1 MWSTIK
7 QKILQLSKATGVE
20 VIFTQEH
27 KYIVHIVC
35 LTLRKNKIIVERQ
48 VTGDESVLE
57 NLPKSIPLFLTF
69 NGKGVLV
76 KKVPVSTGKVSTIED
91 VLPESNPNDFYHS
104 IDNFNGFSTIS
115 IARKSLI
122 DEIIDNFRAKGFKV
136 LNVSI
141 GFKPVMLILPHLNQ
155 NTGAIKSS
163 AYQLEIQKNEITD
176 FEIALPE
183 ADKQVSQEFIFSE
196 QYIAD
201 SRTIALGT
209 AVALLTDHIEADPD
223 FKNETISSERSNFK
237 SYLLFRYFGWALL
250 IGLLGL
256 LLINFFIFNYYAQ
269 KNNEQETVQRYT
281 RGNVAIEETLRQK
294 IQQKEKFLE
303 HTGWLNQYKTSYFAD
318 RIASLLP
325 ADISLTS
332 MHFNPLGKTGNV
344 FKGVSFKMNV
354 IEINGDCSSTGY
366 LNQFMN
372 NLKSIQGVKNAS
384 VINYT
389 YNKEKVTG
397 SFILEILT
405 Y

>member
-20 VIFTQEH
+20 IVFTQEH

-76 KKVPVSTGKVSTIED
+76 KKVPASTGKVSTIED
-91 VLPESNPNDFYHS
+91 VLPELNPNDFYHS
-104 IDNFNGFSTIS
+104 IDNFNGFSAIS

-163 AYQLEIQKNEITD
+163 TYQLEIQKNEIAD

-183 ADKQVSQEFIFSE
+183 ADKQISQEFIFSE

-201 SRTIALGT
+201 SRTI
-209 AVALLTDHIEADPD
+209 E
-223 FKNETISSERSNFK
+223 
-237 SYLLFRYFGWALL
+237 
-250 IGLLGL
+250 IGR
-256 LLINFFIFNYYAQ
+256 AH
-269 KNNEQETVQRYT
+269 V
-281 RGNVAIEETLRQK
+281 
-294 IQQKEKFLE
+294 
-303 HTGWLNQYKTSYFAD
+303 
-318 RIASLLP
+318 
-325 ADISLTS
+325 
-332 MHFNPLGKTGNV
+332 
-344 FKGVSFKMNV
+344 
-354 IEINGDCSSTGY
+354 
-366 LNQFMN
+366 
-372 NLKSIQGVKNAS
+372 
-384 VINYT
+384 
-389 YNKEKVTG
+389 
-397 SFILEILT
+397 
-405 Y
+405 

>member
-20 VIFTQEH
+20 IVFTQEH
-27 KYIVHIVC
+27 KYILHIVC

-104 IDNFNGFSTIS
+104 IDNFNDFSTIS

-122 DEIIDNFRAKGFKV
+122 DEIINSFRARGFKV

-141 GFKPVMLILPHLNQ
+141 GFKPVMLILQHLNQ

-163 AYQLEIQKNEITD
+163 TYQLEIQKSEITD
-176 FEIALPE
+176 FEIVSPE
-183 ADKQVSQEFIFSE
+183 ADKPVGQEFIFSE

-209 AVALLTDHIEADPD
+209 AVALLTDQIEVAPG
-223 FKNETISSERSNFK
+223 FKNETILNERSNFK
-237 SYLLFRYFGWALL
+237 SYLLFKFFGWALL

-256 LLINFFIFNYYAQ
+256 LLINFFVFNYYAP
-269 KNNEQETVQRYT
+269 KNNEQETAQRYT
-281 RGNVAIEETLRQK
+281 RGNAAIEEKLRQK
-294 IQQKEKFLE
+294 VRQKEKFLE

-325 ADISLTS
+325 ADIVLTS
-332 MHFNPLGKTGNV
+332 MQVNPLNKGGNTV
-344 FKGVSFKMNV
+344 KGVSFRMNT
-354 IEINGDCSSTGY
+354 IEISGDCASTSY
-366 LNQFMN
+366 LTQFMN
-372 NLKSIQGVKNAS
+372 NLKSIPGVKKAS
-384 VINYT
+384 VINYS
-389 YNKEKVTG
+389 YNKEKDTG

-405 Y
+405 H